1 MQFETETEG
10 RTYVEASRD
19 GAVMLELDR
28 WGDVLRVQL
37 EPAVNAT
44 WTADMLSERLL
55 RLYTLAL
62 MRSRCDEL
70 ARMNERGADIA
81 PGEVFPTEA
90 EVATVSSDPY
100 RLLTAA

>member
-55 RLYTLAL
+55 RLYFSRFPESIPCPAN
-62 MRSRCDEL
+62 RSAEKEFFPSYPPTIPLLPEL
-70 ARMNERGADIA
+70 KRH
-81 PGEVFPTEA
+81 
-90 EVATVSSDPY
+90 
-100 RLLTAA
+100 L